1 MLPPKASAHP
11 TVPAAGRLRRRARGE
26 EGFTLV
32 EVLVS
37 ALLVALV
44 SIGVFAGLDSANATS
59 ATSRSQAVA
68 AGLAQQDQDRLRA
81 LGATALSNRRETR
94 TVSVSNGNGPAL
106 AYTVVS
112 RGDWVSDNSDTA
124 SCTSTDSSLDYLHIS
139 STVTWPK
146 MRVNPVVADSI
157 YAVPNGSFGANQ
169 GSLVVQV
176 TDRNGDGV
184 PNLPVSLSGPQSQSD
199 STNANGCVVWGYLP
213 TGSYTVSFSRSGWV
227 DHDGNQDISKA
238 VSVIGESTNTV
249 SFDYDA
255 AGTINAGF
263 YTVIN
268 NKNYLNQPT
277 DRLSVGH
284 GNLSSPF
291 YRSFGTSG
299 TLATSI
305 QTVTTGVNASPGLF
319 PFPSAYSVWAGDCAG
334 EDPSKQGINSTGN
347 TTSASKTISSVPAAA
362 VTAMKVGMTVT
373 GAGIAAGS
381 TIASIPSG
389 TSITLNNNATATATG
404 VGLTVNSPGPSAN
417 TLLVQPGVL
426 NQAVA
431 GAPANGVRVPPLDL
445 NVQSRTSSV
454 GSYSNRN
461 NAAVRI
467 VPITSGCTNP
477 SFIPYGS
484 GVQSGYQ
491 ITAADPVQSGAGG
504 KYTAGRLPLPGL
516 PYGYY
521 KVCAYYP
528 LSPASGATAA
538 PAVGT
543 SYMAVANP
551 VILNTQAG
559 VTMNLQIEQYGTKPA
574 SLAC

>member
-1 MLPPKASAHP
+1 MLPPEASAHA

-68 AGLAQQDQDRLRA
+68 AGLAQQDQDRLRS
-81 LGATALSNRRETR
+81 LGATALSNRRESR

-139 STVTWPK
+139 STVTWPG
-146 MRVNPVVADSI
+146 MRVSPVVADSI

-176 TDRNGDGV
+176 LDRNGDGV
-184 PNLPVSLSGPQSQSD
+184 PNLPVNLSGPQSQSD

-213 TGSYTVSFSRSGWV
+213 TGSYTVAFSRSGWV
-227 DHDGNQDISKA
+227 DHDGKQDISKA

-255 AGTINAGF
+255 AGTINASF

-268 NKNYLNQPT
+268 ARNYLNQPT
-277 DRLSVGH
+277 DRVSAGH

-305 QTVTTGVNASPGLF
+305 QTVTSGANASPGLF

-334 EDPSKQGINSTGN
+334 EDPSKQAFNTTGN
-347 TTSASKTISSVPAAA
+347 TTSGSVTISGIPSTA
-362 VTAMKVGMTVT
+362 AMKVGMTVT
-373 GAGIAAGS
+373 GAGIQAAS
-381 TIASIPSG
+381 TIASVPNG
-389 TSITLNNNATATATG
+389 TSITLNKTATATATG
-404 VGLTVNSPGPSAN
+404 AALTVNSPGPAAN
-417 TLLVQPGVL
+417 SLLVQPGVL
-426 NQAVA
+426 NQAVT
-431 GAPANGVRVPPLDL
+431 GAPANGVRIPPLDL
-445 NVQSRTSSV
+445 NVQSRTSAIGAYADRS
-454 GSYSNRN
+454 

-467 VPITSGCTNP
+467 VPITAGCTNP
-477 SFIPYGS
+477 AFLPYGS
-484 GVQSGYQ
+484 GAQAGYQ
-491 ITAADPVQSGAGG
+491 ITAADPVQSGG
-504 KYTAGRLPLPGL
+504 KYAAGRLPLPGL
-516 PYGYY
+516 PYGSY

-528 LSPASGATAA
+528 LSPNSSAGVPT
-538 PAVGT
+538 VGT

-559 VTMNLQIEQYGTKPA
+559 ITMNLRIEQYGATPG